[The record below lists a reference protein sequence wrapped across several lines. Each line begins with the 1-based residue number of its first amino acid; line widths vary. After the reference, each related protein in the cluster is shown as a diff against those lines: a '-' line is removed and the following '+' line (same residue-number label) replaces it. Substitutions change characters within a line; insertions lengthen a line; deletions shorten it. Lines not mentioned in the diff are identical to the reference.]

1 VGRSDRRD
9 SGSGILSA
17 DLRKRDGSINIQK
30 AGRHYTTFYLNEF
43 FEAER
48 EAILTLDARGNPL
61 KLFVLYE
68 DFIRR
73 KVLEANPALRKE
85 SFDGREELVYEARV
99 GALVRRIL
107 PEFSQFIAAW
117 LDRFESPPL
126 QTPTSDVRRGIVRG
140 QPLNTVRPIP

>member
-1 VGRSDRRD
+1 M
-9 SGSGILSA
+9 A
-17 DLRKRDGSINIQK
+17 QN
-30 AGRHYTTFYLNEF
+30 
-43 FEAER
+43 
-48 EAILTLDARGNPL
+48 ARGNPL

-73 KVLEANPALRKE
+73 KVLDANPALRDE
-85 SFDGREELVYEARV
+85 TPDGRELVREARV

-107 PEFSQFIAAW
+107 PEFDQFIAAW

-140 QPLNTVRPIP
+140 QPLNPARPIP